1 MAKPENNQVSQS
13 IGILGGTFDPIH
25 YGHLRAA
32 VDVAESFNLSQIRLI
47 PSARPPHRE
56 QPQATAEQR
65 LEMLHLAVAGN
76 HLFKVDDREL
86 HREGASYT
94 VDTLLSLRQEFPQS
108 PLYLIMG
115 TDAFFHIQ
123 SWHRWDELLNLAHI
137 VVMQR
142 PGERLTMPEQL
153 LSWYQNNVV
162 KDDSKQLSGHIW
174 PITVSQLEISATDI
188 RAKVERDLT
197 PKFLLPDV
205 VIQYINKWDLYQK

>member
-1 MAKPENNQVSQS
+1 MSES

-25 YGHLRAA
+25 YGHLRSA

-47 PSARPPHRE
+47 PCARPPHRE

-65 LEMLHLAVAGN
+65 LEMLHLAVEN
-76 HLFKVDDREL
+76 NDLFKVDDREL

-142 PGERLTMPEQL
+142 SGEAVTMPEQL
-153 LSWYQNNVV
+153 LNWYQNNLAI
-162 KDDSKQLSGHIW
+162 DETKQLAGHIW

-188 RAKVERDLT
+188 RTKIEQGLNAQ
-197 PKFLLPDV
+197 FLLPEA
-205 VIQYINKWDLYQK
+205 VIRYIDKRHLYQK